1 YGSWA
6 EEHRRWAPSAARWLN
21 RTGETRRMLAQMR
34 EILEN
39 PPELEYVDGMSGRET
54 RGSSGRLK

>member
-1 YGSWA
+1 
-6 EEHRRWAPSAARWLN
+6 
-21 RTGETRRMLAQMR
+21 MR

-54 RGSSGRLK
+54 QGNSGTLK